1 MEPLKR
7 WARALFQH
15 AKRTLLVGS
24 TDAREEGFD
33 LARAFAILGMVFIN
47 FPYML
52 ARREGVD
59 GASAALAWVVHIPS
73 GRASSLFV
81 TLAGVGVSMLA
92 RRAYRSGDWRER
104 LRAIR
109 TLLLR
114 AACLLPGGV
123 LLHDV
128 WNIDILHFY
137 GVYLTLAALFFV
149 FAPTLVL
156 VLSAFVL
163 ISVGVLLDVLPLSI
177 PEAPFLSPLGFLVDS
192 FIDGVH
198 PVFPWLSFLLY
209 GLWLGRQ
216 DLKNVAW
223 RRRMMATALALFG
236 VLELSSIGLTS
247 LLLLQPVAALSE
259 HVGLFGTSWTPDPL
273 YVLSACCTA
282 TFVIMLSHE
291 LLAFAHSQH
300 KAAWLRPLIST
311 GQMALTIYV
320 THALVGV
327 VIPVRLGYGRDMSI
341 ELVAA
346 YAGAFLFCVVVAA
359 TVYRL
364 LFARGP
370 LEWVMRMVSTL
381 PALPLSPAEG
391 SVSPAEGSV
400 SPAQGSVSP
409 AQSSVSPEQGSVS
422 PEQGSVS
429 PEQGAVSPEQGS
441 VSPEQGTVSPEQG
454 SVSPAQ
460 GPVSPAQGPVSAAR
474 APIPMERAP
483 VSGVQ
488 APVAAAQ
495 APISTAQW
503 PSDMTTRALALAG
516 VVLACLVFSARIL
529 GGPRASA
536 PLRVG
541 TTLSSLSLTHTR
553 DFHKLTLARAAH
565 VTLDTRSGL
574 DLYLEL
580 REGDRWIAEDDDSGA
595 GLDAH
600 IEADLQPGTYAITV
614 RPFAATTGT
623 YALDVAVD

>member
-156 VLSAFVL
+156 VLSALVL

-216 DLKNVAW
+216 DFKNAAW
-223 RRRMMATALALFG
+223 RRRMMARALALFG

-291 LLAFAHSQH
+291 LLAFAHTQH

-391 SVSPAEGSV
+391 SVSPVEGPVSPEQGPVSPEQGSVSPGQGSV
-400 SPAQGSVSP
+400 SPAQGSVS
-409 AQSSVSPEQGSVS
+409 A
-422 PEQGSVS
+422 
-429 PEQGAVSPEQGS
+429 
-441 VSPEQGTVSPEQG
+441 
-454 SVSPAQ
+454 
-460 GPVSPAQGPVSAAR
+460 
-474 APIPMERAP
+474 ERAP
-483 VSGVQ
+483 VSGER
-488 APVAAAQ
+488 APVSVER
-495 APISTAQW
+495 APATTERAPATTERASVSATT
-503 PSDMTTRALALAG
+503 SDMTTRAVALVG

-529 GGPRASA
+529 GGPRATA
-536 PLRVG
+536 PLQAG

-553 DFHKLTLARAAH
+553 DFHKLTLAHAAH